1 MGHDT
6 LTGLKQDSNAGARI
20 DPKSI
25 PARVAQKAVEWL
37 VEIKG
42 SDDAKLHQQLA
53 DWLSQDPDHL
63 RAWQRIAEVN
73 ANLSGAS
80 TALGSAMAQ
89 AAMAA
94 PQSAGRRRSIKM
106 LSMLIFATGSGWV
119 LTQSD
124 SWTDWQ
130 ADEYTG
136 TGEYKTLR
144 LADGTQLMLNS
155 NSAVNVR
162 YTAQHRKI
170 DLLRGE
176 IMVATAKDAQQR
188 PMQVATHHGLM
199 QPLGTRFNVRLDQD
213 FSQLA
218 VLEGK
223 VALSAAGLPQQE
235 IIVMPGELVMFSVH
249 GLGERLPWSERSVA
263 WVDGMLVVSQ
273 MRLEDFLR
281 ELGRHRRGIVRCDP
295 ALADLRIS
303 GSFPLADTELILK
316 NLASILPL
324 KIQYITRYW
333 VNLMPV

>member
-1 MGHDT
+1 MSHDT
-6 LTGLKQDSNAGARI
+6 INDFKPDARAGLTI

-25 PARVAQKAVEWL
+25 PARVAKKAVEWM

-42 SDDAKLHQQLA
+42 SDDAMLHLQLA
-53 DWLSQDPDHL
+53 DWLNQHPDHL
-63 RAWQRIAEVN
+63 RAWQRISEVN
-73 ANLSGAS
+73 ASLSGAS

-89 AAMAA
+89 AALNA
-94 PQSAGRRRSIKM
+94 PQSAGRRRSIKL

-130 ADEYTG
+130 ADEHTS

-144 LADGTQLMLNS
+144 LADGTQLILNS
-155 NSAVNVR
+155 NSAVNIH
-162 YTAQHRKI
+162 YTAQHRRI

-188 PMQVATHHGLM
+188 PMQVATQHGVM
-199 QPLGTRFNVRLDQD
+199 QPLGTRFNVRLDED

-235 IIVMPGELVMFSVH
+235 IIVMPGELVVFNAH
-249 GLGERLPWSERSVA
+249 GLGERLPWNERSAA

-281 ELGRHRRGIVRCDP
+281 ELGRHRSGIVRCDP

-324 KIQYITRYW
+324 KLQYITRYW
-333 VNLMPV
+333 VNLLPA